1 MRQMNAIAATA
12 LGVMLAL
19 TAGVPARA
27 QVPCSTVCSNYVEGQ
42 CSEYTHYSCT
52 TSAPAPAYGAIA
64 YGRTSKAWG
73 YSHHWAS
80 QAKAESVAKQN
91 CAQHSSDCEV
101 MVWSKNQCGAVA
113 SADGNNAYWGLGDGV
128 GAARGDALGKCAKGG
143 GKKCAIQVAQC
154 SR

>member
-1 MRQMNAIAATA
+1 MNAIAATA

-19 TAGVPARA
+19 TTGASAVA
-27 QVPCSTVCSNYVEGQ
+27 QVCSDTCD
-42 CSEYTHYSCT
+42 EYDQGTCVVTRHTCT
-52 TSAPAPAYGAIA
+52 TPAPPPPAYGAIA

-91 CAQHSSDCEV
+91 CAQHGSDCEV
-101 MVWSKNQCGAVA
+101 MVWYKNQCGAVA
-113 SADGNNAYWGLGDGV
+113 SADGDAAYWGLGDGI
-128 GAARGDALGKCAKGG
+128 GAARGNALSTCAKSG
-143 GKKCAIQVAQC
+143 GKNCAIQVAEC